1 MPFRWPFRWH
11 HMMTESFRLQTRN
24 RHFLPPSLMTSNVI
38 ITRLCLIAATL
49 FTVSAIPI
57 SDERISTG
65 SDLLQGLGV
74 PGVANIQEE
83 PVEDAI
89 EEPPEPPSETMFLE
103 KIDEV
108 EYVGNTI
115 NGGQWIKAGECS
127 SAQQGRINKV
137 SFA

>member
-1 MPFRWPFRWH
+1 
-11 HMMTESFRLQTRN
+11 MTESFRLQTRN

-74 PGVANIQEE
+74 PGVANIQKE